1 MTTQHDETT
10 IIEEMIREAETAP
23 EPGERPGFVL
33 ADGVPVLGS
42 TGNEK
47 IHMVVDDIASAGYV
61 RMWDTKTG
69 RESYTNRNMI
79 ETQAKK
85 RDKNGNPKWTFR
97 DPGIR
102 PPSGTLPCM
111 LNEAHP
117 RRHEFDALGLPTCPK
132 ATLFDEYQVIL
143 HMRHKHRAEMSM
155 IEDRDAQAERKLD
168 RELQRATLQAV
179 LGTQSTDEK
188 APSASKVSALNT
200 TIGLDRVA
208 KSRDESAAK
217 RQSQ

>member
-1 MTTQHDETT
+1 
-10 IIEEMIREAETAP
+10 
-23 EPGERPGFVL
+23 
-33 ADGVPVLGS
+33 
-42 TGNEK
+42 
-47 IHMVVDDIASAGYV
+47 
-61 RMWDTKTG
+61 
-69 RESYTNRNMI
+69 
-79 ETQAKK
+79 
-85 RDKNGNPKWTFR
+85 
-97 DPGIR
+97 
-102 PPSGTLPCM
+102 M

-168 RELQRATLQAV
+168 RALQRAPLQAV